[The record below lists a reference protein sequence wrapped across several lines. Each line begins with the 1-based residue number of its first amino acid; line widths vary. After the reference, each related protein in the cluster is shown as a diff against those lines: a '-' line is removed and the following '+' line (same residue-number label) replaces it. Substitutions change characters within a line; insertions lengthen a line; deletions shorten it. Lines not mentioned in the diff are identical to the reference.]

1 MEFKQTQILLEGYTS
16 PVSKVI
22 EIQPEGVLCESNG
35 TFAPPTWGNDDETL
49 DFD

>member
-22 EIQPEGVLCESNG
+22 EIQPEGVLCESGKLTINPWEEDG
-35 TFAPPTWGNDDETL
+35 GDLNC
-49 DFD
+49 